1 MSLYESGDSSGVV
14 SLKDIC
20 DDKSISFDKKVNLFT
35 YIRHGFRSGLRWCN
49 KT

>member
-1 MSLYESGDSSGVV
+1 MSLYESGDSSGVI

-20 DDKSISFDKKVNLFT
+20 DDKSISFDKKVSLFT
-35 YIRHGFRSGLRWCN
+35 YIRHGFRSRLQWYK